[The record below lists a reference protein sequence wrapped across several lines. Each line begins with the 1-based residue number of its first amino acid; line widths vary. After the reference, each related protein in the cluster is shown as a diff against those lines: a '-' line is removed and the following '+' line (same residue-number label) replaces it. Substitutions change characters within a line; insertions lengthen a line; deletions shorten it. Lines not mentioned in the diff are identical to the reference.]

1 MKSWNSRECTVVMV
15 QVISARCQRSRYREI
30 CHFTPYLP
38 ARSQLLRRVSNE
50 LSLSDALLVSITTY
64 LSAYP
69 FIERPFLARLCDE
82 LALTISQEREAIFLQ
97 VPISLSTIQA
107 LEILSAF
114 APLGVLPGQR
124 AQPSSIVRAR
134 GQAVV
139 AQSVAHAIQLD
150 AQVREAISIGVD
162 PAWRSVAVWV
172 WLSVQATEATMAL
185 EEESIVAPGSLAE
198 AAGVAEKLVPLAAKH
213 PDDPAV
219 LAKLALC
226 EGLLRLAV
234 VHEAVSAFQV
244 ATQDTQIS
252 SMINK
257 SESIAQTRTSAHEK
271 FDGLIDRFDTLTG
284 ACRFS
289 IVAHWTQ
296 APLSPPHNWLSYL
309 AVQRQV
315 HFGVVQRLAT
325 LSMFTT
331 AFIARSSS
339 AVPDLR
345 GFPPPSPSPSLL
357 GPNTTVAGRATRAMT
372 RAADPDLM
380 AQFFV
385 CNRGSP
391 IAEMV
396 MTWVTSGGE
405 SLEELLVS
413 FAELRREGCL
423 VPLHHLFAAVVNVG
437 SVMVELQT
445 ALSILGRSIESF
457 RQHTRTKQRLF
468 ILRQAG
474 KTMRELEFTSREG
487 RTVGDMA
494 GDLID
499 SMISVAQNRVRDL
512 GETTVGRRGGPVMG
526 SPSSTTASPGTAGAT
541 APLPAPGVTACD
553 AVLLDMLGLTAEE
566 LYGADSDWQNRF
578 AEKEL

>member
-1 MKSWNSRECTVVMV
+1 MCRRAFGQSK
-15 QVISARCQRSRYREI
+15 QVEGVFGRVFSMLSSQEFQALDEELELSYREI

-69 FIERPFLARLCDE
+69 FIERPFFARLCDE
-82 LALTISQEREAIFLQ
+82 LALTIPQEREAIFLQ

-271 FDGLIDRFDTLTG
+271 FDGLIDRFDTLT
-284 ACRFS
+284 
-289 IVAHWTQ
+289 
-296 APLSPPHNWLSYL
+296 
-309 AVQRQV
+309 
-315 HFGVVQRLAT
+315 
-325 LSMFTT
+325 
-331 AFIARSSS
+331 
-339 AVPDLR
+339 
-345 GFPPPSPSPSLL
+345 
-357 GPNTTVAGRATRAMT
+357 GRATRAMT